1 MRRLVKDGLLI
12 PDRELPWLD
21 LEETDTLDTLDAA
34 STRYLVAIGPGVGGR
49 TLTLKNPGLQRKAT
63 KPKPFTVEEISH

>member
-21 LEETDTLDTLDAA
+21 LEETDTLD
-34 STRYLVAIGPGVGGR
+34 RY
-49 TLTLKNPGLQRKAT
+49 
-63 KPKPFTVEEISH
+63 